1 MSSSGFGDR
10 ARTVGIV
17 VCVVMLIA
25 TSATAAIA
33 GADGGVESTPSL
45 ASQANESGANDT
57 NTTRHQNPDEYSEEG
72 DLEGVER
79 WLSGW
84 LTDQLGGGAI
94 QLSQGE
100 YDRASQYVDEEYRD
114 RLDQYVD
121 VAGETEGESQEETFE
136 DAQEEQRRTTETAH
150 EYEETYEEYEGAR
163 ATGDDER
170 ARELA
175 RELET
180 LAEELNDSSTALRDH
195 YEAIETE
202 TGADLSE
209 PDTAIE
215 EVNRDVQET
224 QAEIREAEFVETELS
239 IEATGP
245 TTISFLEPLEARGQ
259 LQTVDGEAIANEPV
273 RLEIGAQTLVTE
285 TDATGAFTVT
295 YRPAGI
301 NASTTDL
308 AVGYRPAN
316 ESGYLGSQTDVPVSI
331 EPVEPTL
338 SDLEATDQARFD
350 DQIQLTGAAT
360 VEDVPVNGL
369 PLAVTLDGQRVG
381 EVRVSEG
388 QFNGTVT
395 VPLSVPAGD
404 QELRVAWPHED
415 RALAPANATTTVT
428 ITETDSALSM
438 DAEPVAGDLQVTGR
452 LTTADGDG
460 VANQSVALT
469 LDGDAVETVRTN
481 ADGRFE
487 GELTPSADA
496 ESVTVGATYDDPGTS
511 LAGAQ
516 AETTVTLAT
525 QEGSGLPTWL
535 VAASGLGGVVALVL
549 VGWWYRR
556 AQPASTPAPDPEPPA
571 EAESEDTGS
580 TRALVRTQLAQ
591 AADQLANG
599 QPDAA
604 VERAYTAARHE
615 LASGLAAAGALTHWE
630 FYHRY
635 HERANEATRDRLR
648 AITEGYERAAF
659 DPTGLT
665 ESEAATVLERVREVC
680 GLEAGASESKLRSE
694 PEASDD

>member
-17 VCVVMLIA
+17 VCVVMLLA

-33 GADGGVESTPSL
+33 GADRGVEPTPSI
-45 ASQANESGANDT
+45 AGQADESGTNDT

-84 LTDQLGGGAI
+84 LTDQLGGSAI

-121 VAGETEGESQEETFE
+121 VAGETEGESHEETFE
-136 DAQEEQRRTTETAH
+136 DAQEEQRRTTETAR

-180 LAEELNDSSTALRDH
+180 LAEELNDSSTTLRTH
-195 YEAIETE
+195 YNTIETE
-202 TGADLSE
+202 TGTDLSGA
-209 PDTAIE
+209 DAAIE
-215 EVNRDVQET
+215 EVNQDIQEA
-224 QAEIREAEFVETELS
+224 QAEIRELEFVETELT

-245 TTISFLEPLEARGQ
+245 TTISFLDLLEARGQ

-295 YRPAGI
+295 YRPTTI

-308 AVGYRPAN
+308 AVRYRPAN
-316 ESGYLGSQTDVPVSI
+316 ESAYLGSQTDVPVSI
-331 EPVEPTL
+331 EPVEPVL
-338 SDLEATDQARFD
+338 SDLEATDQARFGD
-350 DQIQLTGAAT
+350 AIHLAGAAT
-360 VEDVPVNGL
+360 VEDVPVDRL
-369 PLAVTLDGQRVG
+369 PLSVTLDGQRVG
-381 EVRVSEG
+381 EVDVSEG

-428 ITETDSALSM
+428 ITETESALSM
-438 DAEPVAGDLQVTGR
+438 DADPDGETLAVTGR
-452 LTTADGDG
+452 LTAADGDG

-469 LDGDAVETVRTN
+469 LDGDPVEAVTTN

-487 GELTPSADA
+487 GELTPSSDA
-496 ESVTVGATYDDPGTS
+496 ESVTVGASYDDPGTS
-511 LAGAQ
+511 LASAQ
-516 AETTVTLAT
+516 AKTTVTLAT
-525 QEGSGLPTWL
+525 QEGSGLLTWL
-535 VAASGLGGVVALVL
+535 LVATGLGGMVVLVL

-556 AQPASTPAPDPEPPA
+556 ARPTTSPSPGPETPAETGSED
-571 EAESEDTGS
+571 AES
-580 TRALVRTQLAQ
+580 TRVLVRTQLAQ

-604 VERAYTAARHE
+604 VERAYTAARHD

-635 HERANEATRDRLR
+635 HERADEPARDRLR

-665 ESEAATVLERVREVC
+665 ESEAATVLKRVREVC
-680 GLEAGASESKLRSE
+680 GLGEDGRAPA
-694 PEASDD
+694 DD